1 MEVVFLRDT
10 GGDPLQGT
18 EMDLAMEGLQLRE
31 FAEGEVWCEFLV
43 LWWDDPFLTILLL
56 SR

>member
-1 MEVVFLRDT
+1 MFLRDT